1 MKKTSGNDLMR
12 FNGNSGARRPEI
24 GPDDSTYTDY
34 TGYSAQPPVVEQE
47 GYFDGDY
54 SVDAPYLGT
63 DGYDG
68 NYDYGDSEPYKKK
81 SKTKM
86 GKAQILMIVGMV
98 VLLTIAIVCG
108 IALIKTFDEDA
119 EVKTDVTIE
128 AGTAITLEAFFE
140 RVPTNAEFL
149 TDISG
154 IDTREPAAYQLRIGY
169 GRNQVVDVIL
179 RIEDH
184 LGPTGDVIP
193 QTVYLKWKMPE
204 AKECVT
210 NLYDLSGIAKIEYQ
224 EGTPKFTSGGEF
236 QVPVIVTDVYGN
248 STVFQVP
255 FTMIDDHTPPVIKGV
270 HDFVLDGNPDQLN
283 FYAGITVTDDYDPE
297 PVVKVDDSKVDY
309 TKAGTYEIIYR
320 AVDKAGNIGTAKAKL
335 EIKMPTEEIK
345 NTSVSSNDN
354 GTYYVGDGDPYA
366 LAENILS
373 GLRRGSDV
381 ETARAI
387 FNWVHDTLWFK
398 LLWGTPD
405 YEAAA
410 YRGFTLHSGDC
421 YVYYACCK
429 MLLDAAG
436 IPNMRVDR
444 YPAYNGNIHFW
455 LLVKLNGEWYHCDA
469 TEGYSDHPGVWFM
482 CTDAEIDDKYHQFD
496 GSLYPERAGG
506 STSYK
511 ASPTP
516 TPSVSPTPSGT
527 VTPTPGPTGDISPTP
542 STSPED
548 VSPTPSTPPEDISPT
563 PSTPPE
569 DITPT
574 PSETEETDP
583 PTPTPEETT
592 PPTPVP
598 EDTPPAEEPAE
609 A

>member
-1 MKKTSGNDLMR
+1 
-12 FNGNSGARRPEI
+12 
-24 GPDDSTYTDY
+24 
-34 TGYSAQPPVVEQE
+34 
-47 GYFDGDY
+47 
-54 SVDAPYLGT
+54 
-63 DGYDG
+63 
-68 NYDYGDSEPYKKK
+68 
-81 SKTKM
+81 
-86 GKAQILMIVGMV
+86 
-98 VLLTIAIVCG
+98 
-108 IALIKTFDEDA
+108 
-119 EVKTDVTIE
+119 
-128 AGTAITLEAFFE
+128 
-140 RVPTNAEFL
+140 
-149 TDISG
+149 
-154 IDTREPAAYQLRIGY
+154 
-169 GRNQVVDVIL
+169 
-179 RIEDH
+179 
-184 LGPTGDVIP
+184 
-193 QTVYLKWKMPE
+193 
-204 AKECVT
+204 
-210 NLYDLSGIAKIEYQ
+210 
-224 EGTPKFTSGGEF
+224 
-236 QVPVIVTDVYGN
+236 
-248 STVFQVP
+248 
-255 FTMIDDHTPPVIKGV
+255 
-270 HDFVLDGNPDQLN
+270 
-283 FYAGITVTDDYDPE
+283 
-297 PVVKVDDSKVDY
+297 
-309 TKAGTYEIIYR
+309 
-320 AVDKAGNIGTAKAKL
+320 
-335 EIKMPTEEIK
+335 
-345 NTSVSSNDN
+345 
-354 GTYYVGDGDPYA
+354 
-366 LAENILS
+366 
-373 GLRRGSDV
+373 
-381 ETARAI
+381 
-387 FNWVHDTLWFK
+387 
-398 LLWGTPD
+398 
-405 YEAAA
+405 
-410 YRGFTLHSGDC
+410 
-421 YVYYACCK
+421 